1 MVIKAMD
8 HSVRVSKLLN
18 VTTTALFGELG
29 ERNKTTRIYS
39 ALRHYNNY

>member
-18 VTTTALFGELG
+18 VTTTTLFGELG